1 MTPNST
7 DVIPDEDPVKE
18 KLLQD
23 RLSEQKQLLS
33 KLRNALINSAEKKN
47 DEDIEFLLKRF

>member
-33 KLRNALINSAEKKN
+33 KLRNELINSAEKKN
-47 DEDIEFLLKRF
+47 NEDIEFLLKRF

>member
-1 MTPNST
+1 MTPNGT

-47 DEDIEFLLKRF
+47 NEDIEFLLKRF

>member
-33 KLRNALINSAEKKN
+33 KLRNALINSAEKKS